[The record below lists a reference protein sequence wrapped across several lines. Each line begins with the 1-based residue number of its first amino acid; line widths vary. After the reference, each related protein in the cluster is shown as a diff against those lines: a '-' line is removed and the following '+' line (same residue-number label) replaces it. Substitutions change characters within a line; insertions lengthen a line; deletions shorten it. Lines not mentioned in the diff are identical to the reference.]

1 MGMMPKRGCDIKHC
15 EISRFYRLHTSGF
28 CEVLSFTVP
37 RKSDQFQD
45 DLYPNTVSDVPAISA
60 EEWVDGKEAEPIL
73 VSLKEGFVPSRK
85 QEFKVTKKSNILDK
99 MPKQST
105 QVASAASLSHGVV
118 KANLALLQ
126 DKKMDELLDEI
137 KKMKGTLIKHERRI
151 RELERKIEAPLASVE
166 PSPGPVVPPSPP
178 PHISGNGVIPE

>member
-28 CEVLSFTVP
+28 CEILSFTVP

-45 DLYPNTVSDVPAISA
+45 DLYPNTMSDVPAISA

-99 MPKQST
+99 MPKQSA
-105 QVASAASLSHGVV
+105 QAASAAS
-118 KANLALLQ
+118 
-126 DKKMDELLDEI
+126 DKKMDELLEEMR
-137 KKMKGTLIKHERRI
+137 KMKGTLIKHERRI
-151 RELERKIEAPLASVE
+151 RELERKMETPLASKE
-166 PSPGPVVPPSPP
+166 PSPGPVAPPTPP
-178 PHISGNGVIPE
+178 PFISGNGVIPDEA

>member
-105 QVASAASLSHGVV
+105 QVASAAS
-118 KANLALLQ
+118 